1 MYAFSQEEINVGVIF
16 FLEIDEKN
24 DSKEVTIGDPFEIV
38 FAANTPGALFSCS
51 VYGPGEVT
59 ASLHHQDS
67 SESKHVTRYLSYEMN
82 SIVSIN
88 SIVLS
93 TITHTKK
100 DFVSNLFLHF
110 SAEDGRIQ
118 LFKIDENTC
127 NVVIS
132 QASKKDAGLWRGV
145 IATSFRKVV
154 KEYEHHNTNV
164 TIIINGNFE
173 SIFS

>member
-1 MYAFSQEEINVGVIF
+1 MMYAFSLEEINVGVIF

-82 SIVSIN
+82 SIISIN
-88 SIVLS
+88 SIVITCYQLS
-93 TITHTKK
+93 HIQKK
-100 DFVSNLFLHF
+100 RFCKQF
-110 SAEDGRIQ
+110 
-118 LFKIDENTC
+118 
-127 NVVIS
+127 
-132 QASKKDAGLWRGV
+132 
-145 IATSFRKVV
+145 
-154 KEYEHHNTNV
+154 
-164 TIIINGNFE
+164 
-173 SIFS
+173 IFTF

>member
-1 MYAFSQEEINVGVIF
+1 MKVIF
-16 FLEIDEKN
+16 LSEIEEKDE
-24 DSKEVTIGDPFEIV
+24 SKEVTIGDPFEIV

-82 SIVSIN
+82 SIISIN
-88 SIVLS
+88 SIVKLKYNY
-93 TITHTKK
+93 HTYKKK

-132 QASKKDAGLWRGV
+132 RASKEDAGLWRGV
-145 IATSFRKVV
+145 ISTSFRKVV

>member
-1 MYAFSQEEINVGVIF
+1 MHSRWKKLTLGSFF

-82 SIVSIN
+82 FMISIKT
-88 SIVLS
+88 LAY
-93 TITHTKK
+93 
-100 DFVSNLFLHF
+100 L
-110 SAEDGRIQ
+110 
-118 LFKIDENTC
+118 
-127 NVVIS
+127 
-132 QASKKDAGLWRGV
+132 
-145 IATSFRKVV
+145 
-154 KEYEHHNTNV
+154 
-164 TIIINGNFE
+164 NFE
-173 SIFS
+173 RQSILAF

>member
-1 MYAFSQEEINVGVIF
+1 MKVIF
-16 FLEIDEKN
+16 LSEIEEKDE
-24 DSKEVTIGDPFEIV
+24 SKEVTIGDPFEIV

-82 SIVSIN
+82 FMVSIN
-88 SIVLS
+88 SYQLAYRKRFCEQF
-93 TITHTKK
+93 H
-100 DFVSNLFLHF
+100 FHF
-110 SAEDGRIQ
+110 SADGGRIE

>member
-1 MYAFSQEEINVGVIF
+1 M
-16 FLEIDEKN
+16 
-24 DSKEVTIGDPFEIV
+24 

-88 SIVLS
+88 SIIKLKYVFYQLS
-93 TITHTKK
+93 HIQKK
-100 DFVSNLFLHF
+100 YFVSNLFLHF
-110 SAEDGRIQ
+110 SAEDGRIK

-132 QASKKDAGLWRGV
+132 QASKEDAGLWRGV